1 MQITIP
7 LIVDV
12 PDSGTINDVEELMAE
27 ASLRAMAEALHTY
40 MSDYEERHKLCP
52 FCSGNDIHRT
62 GSDRRVLSLR
72 MGRVELSL
80 HRWRCQRCK
89 RRFRLADRL
98 FALLAA
104 NACNS
109 EVKSKSRSIA
119 NGHQP
124 KSRVTSVVPWSASAE
139 WEVCQAW
146 QEFPR

>member
-12 PDSGTINDVEELMAE
+12 PDSGTINDVEELMVE
-27 ASLRAMAEALHTY
+27 ASLRAIAEALQTY
-40 MSDYEERHKLCP
+40 LSDYEERHKLCP
-52 FCSGNDIHRT
+52 FCSSNDIHRT
-62 GSDRRVLSLR
+62 GSDRRALSLR

-98 FALLAA
+98 LTLLAV
-104 NACNS
+104 NARNG
-109 EVKSKSRSIA
+109 EAKSKSRSTE

-124 KSRVTSVVPWSASAE
+124 KPRVTSVVSWSAPTE